1 MYNGYNGDPTFR
13 FGENNPFLEMLAVV
27 EEDQHGQQPP
37 VNPVVNPQQ
46 QNVMEHGAGR
56 VKLPDFWPHA
66 PGIWF
71 ARAEL
76 RFEVSG
82 VTAERHKFAYTVDA
96 LRGVEFSGGP
106 GGGAAGGQAVHAAK
120 GEASD
125 CSSAD
130 SHGESHQ
137 ADGATWPGR

>member
-1 MYNGYNGDPTFR
+1 MYNGYNGDLTIR

-27 EEDQHGQQPP
+27 EEEHQGQQPP
-37 VNPVVNPQQ
+37 VLPVVNPQQ
-46 QNVMEHGAGR
+46 QHVMVHGAGR

-82 VTAERHKFAYTVDA
+82 VTGERHRFAYTVDA
-96 LRGVEFSGGP
+96 LPYEALSLVADLVEAP
-106 GGGAAGGQAVHAAK
+106 P
-120 GEASD
+120 
-125 CSSAD
+125 AD
-130 SHGESHQ
+130 RLYSVLKE
-137 ADGATWPGR
+137 RL